1 MPEEINRVLTDHLSD
16 LLFAPTLA
24 AAGNLRHEGIT
35 ESRIRLVG
43 DVMFDAALFFGD
55 AAPTSGRRVLERLGL
70 APKSYILGRSTAP
83 RTPTRPSRLRA
94 IFGGLAQVADE
105 VPVVL
110 PLHPR
115 TRKALERR
123 GLLGRMSEHVRLID
137 PVGYLDM
144 VRLERG
150 AGLVATDSGGVQKEA
165 FFYRVPCVTLRDE
178 TEWVELVELGWN
190 RIVRPTGAREVAE
203 GVRAGLD
210 TIGRSGEPYGS
221 GDAARRIAEALC
233 EGVPKR
239 PESDEV
245 VSAA

>member
-1 MPEEINRVLTDHLSD
+1 MLTDDLSD
-16 LLFAPTLA
+16 LLFVPTLA

-43 DVMFDAALFFGD
+43 DVMFDAALFYGER
-55 AAPTSGRRVLERLGL
+55 AEARSRVLDRLGL
-70 APKSYILGRSTAP
+70 APKSYILGTVHRAENTDD
-83 RTPTRPSRLRA
+83 PSRLRA
-94 IFGGLAQVADE
+94 IFGGLAQVADQ

-115 TRKALERR
+115 TRKALEQQR
-123 GLLGRMSEHVRLID
+123 LLGRMSEHVRLID

-144 VRLERG
+144 VRLERN
-150 AGLVATDSGGVQKEA
+150 ARLIATDSGGVQKEA

-210 TIGRSGEPYGS
+210 TIGRPDEPYGS

-233 EGVPKR
+233 EGVPIKVHF
-239 PESDEV
+239 DKV
-245 VSAA
+245 MSAT